1 MRFRIALFLVLV
13 CGFAPTPEVHA
24 AQTYW
29 LTDYDT
35 AIQVAK
41 DKHLPITF
49 YFFARADEWS
59 RRVDETFTDD
69 AVVLQTQSYVCVR
82 LDGFDP
88 ALKPLLKKYQV
99 EYLPDV
105 FCTDELGRTA
115 CQTTPPLDAAFFWP
129 ILAHM
134 TQFFKSAEKFRPLT
148 DNPWP
153 YKYPPQLYNF
163 PPPQPTPR
171 QTAAAWSPD
180 SPGKNPPTE
189 TVATPPADNGPVGI
203 NSLLPAPANTPSI
216 VASTVSPLSPV
227 IPTRISPA
235 GRSQE
240 ILTRPLHG
248 QAVAAPRQTAPPNS
262 GIFILDDSGVT
273 PQGQASQTL
282 RATAKQTSI
291 LAAKPAKHPLP
302 VGASKHPLPKPKVD
316 APAHQAGG

>member
-1 MRFRIALFLVLV
+1 MAVQISATALQFPASTINSSANRSRSVTRFAGQRSAH
-13 CGFAPTPEVHA
+13 G
-24 AQTYW
+24 
-29 LTDYDT
+29 
-35 AIQVAK
+35 
-41 DKHLPITF
+41 
-49 YFFARADEWS
+49 
-59 RRVDETFTDD
+59 
-69 AVVLQTQSYVCVR
+69 
-82 LDGFDP
+82 DG
-88 ALKPLLKKYQV
+88 
-99 EYLPDV
+99 
-105 FCTDELGRTA
+105 G
-115 CQTTPPLDAAFFWP
+115 
-129 ILAHM
+129 H
-134 TQFFKSAEKFRPLT
+134 S
-148 DNPWP
+148 
-153 YKYPPQLYNF
+153 
-163 PPPQPTPR
+163 
-171 QTAAAWSPD
+171 
-180 SPGKNPPTE
+180 
-189 TVATPPADNGPVGI
+189 PADNGPVGI

-282 RATAKQTSI
+282 RASAKQTSI